1 MGQTLNSIR
10 KKHGLKPVT
19 HRVRG
24 FEVVNRMETPV
35 KLPKRGSI
43 HSAGYDIYAYD
54 DYEIEPKQ
62 SVLIKTGVKA
72 YMPKDEYLDLR
83 VRSSL
88 GIKRQL
94 MLATGASVID
104 ADYYNNPDNEGEIM
118 VVLYNYGG
126 ETQTIE
132 AGERIVQG
140 IFTKYFLA
148 DNDDTTDERTGGTG
162 STNRVNK

>member
-1 MGQTLNSIR
+1 MSKRT
-10 KKHGLKPVT
+10 
-19 HRVRG
+19 RG
-24 FEVVNRMETPV
+24 FEYVSRLGAVVRCPT
-35 KLPKRGSI
+35 RGSA
-43 HSAGYDIYAYD
+43 HSAGYDIYSLD
-54 DYEIEPKQ
+54 NHMIEPGE

-104 ADYYNNPDNEGEIM
+104 SDYYNNPDNEGEIM
-118 VVLYNYGG
+118 VVLHNYGSV
-126 ETQTIE
+126 TQKIE

-148 DNDDTTDERTGGTG
+148 DNDNVTTKRTGGTG
-162 STNRVNK
+162 STNK

>member
-1 MGQTLNSIR
+1 MSKEILNTIR
-10 KKHGLKPVT
+10 RKHGLKPVVK
-19 HRVRG
+19 RVRG
-24 FEVVNRMETPV
+24 FEYVSRLGAIV
-35 KLPKRGSI
+35 KKPTRGSI
-43 HSAGYDIYAYD
+43 HSAGYDIYAND

-62 SVLIKTGVKA
+62 SVLIKTGIKA
-72 YMPKDEYLDLR
+72 YMPPDEYLDLR

-118 VVLYNYGG
+118 VVLYNYGDK
-126 ETQTIE
+126 TQTIE

-140 IFTKYFLA
+140 IFTKYFLTDY
-148 DNDDTTDERTGGTG
+148 DNTTDQRTGGTG
-162 STNRVNK
+162 STNK

>member
-1 MGQTLNSIR
+1 MSKNTLNAIR
-10 KKHGLKPVT
+10 KIHGFKPAT
-19 HRVRG
+19 KRVRG
-24 FEVVNRMETPV
+24 FEVVSRMETPV

-43 HSAGYDIYAYD
+43 HSAGYDIHAYD
-54 DYEIEPKQ
+54 DYTIEPKQ
-62 SVLIKTGVKA
+62 SVLIKTGIKA
-72 YMPKDEYLDLR
+72 YMPQDEYLDLR

-94 MLATGASVID
+94 MLATSASVID

-118 VVLYNYGG
+118 VVLYNYGD

-140 IFTKYFLA
+140 VFTKYFLA
-148 DNDDTTDERTGGTG
+148 DYDNTTDQRTGGTG
-162 STNRVNK
+162 STNK

>member
-1 MGQTLNSIR
+1 MSKLILNVIR
-10 KKHGLKPVT
+10 KKHGLKPVKNK
-19 HRVRG
+19 VRG
-24 FEVVNRMETPV
+24 FEVVSRMETPV

-43 HSAGYDIYAYD
+43 HSAGYDIHAYD
-54 DYEIEPKQ
+54 DYKIEPKQ
-62 SVLIKTGVKA
+62 SVLIKTGIKA
-72 YMPKDEYLDLR
+72 YMPPDEYLDLR

-118 VVLYNYGG
+118 VVLYNYGN

-140 IFTKYFLA
+140 IFTKYFLI
-148 DNDDTTDERTGGTG
+148 DDDDTTDQRTGGTG
-162 STNRVNK
+162 STNK

>member
-1 MGQTLNSIR
+1 MS
-10 KKHGLKPVT
+10 K
-19 HRVRG
+19 RVRG
-24 FEVVNRMETPV
+24 FEYVSRLGAVVKCPT
-35 KLPKRGSI
+35 RGSA
-43 HSAGYDIYAYD
+43 HSAGYDICAMD
-54 DYEIEPKQ
+54 DYVIRPNQ

-72 YMPKDEYLDLR
+72 YMPPDEYLDLR

-104 ADYYNNPDNEGEIM
+104 SDYYNNPDNEGEIM
-118 VVLYNYGG
+118 VVLHNYGSV
-126 ETQTIE
+126 TQKIE

-148 DNDDTTDERTGGTG
+148 DNDNATAKRTGGTG
-162 STNRVNK
+162 STNK